1 MEKKTKIN
9 VWYIVAAML
18 GIMMLQNMWSQSKQV
33 EVIPYSE
40 VQRYLEAEQVQEMV
54 VTETHVYGVFKLP
67 LADGKREFAAVRV
80 DPELAKDLAKYDIKV
95 SGGTEQT
102 LFKQRADAFQTA
114 AWLGVA
120 GGNIRRH
127 LGLRDTPLRRE
138 AGHGWW
144 AHVDR

>member
-9 VWYIVAAML
+9 VWYIIAAGL
-18 GIMMLQNMWSQSKQV
+18 GVMMLQNMWSQSKQV

-40 VQRYLEAEQVQEMV
+40 VQRYLEAKQVQEMV

-102 LFKQRADAFQTA
+102 LFKQL
-114 AWLGVA
+114 LGWVLPA
-120 GGNIRRH
+120 VIFVGIWVFVIRRF
-127 LGLRDTPLRRE
+127 
-138 AGHGWW
+138 A
-144 AHVDR
+144 